1 MRRRYRFKRCRR
13 RVGRGI
19 PKIKNGKIYFG
30 RGQRGGGG
38 LSALVSKLVYN
49 IGDAI
54 GIYRIWLGQKQL
66 QEELYSEGEDTLLN
80 KS

>member
-1 MRRRYRFKRCRR
+1 MRRRYRVRRRRR

-19 PKIKNGKIYFG
+19 PKINQGKIYFG
-30 RGQRGGGG
+30 RGQRGGGS

-54 GIYRIWLGQKQL
+54 GI
-66 QEELYSEGEDTLLN
+66 
-80 KS
+80 

>member
-1 MRRRYRFKRCRR
+1 MRRRYRLRRRRR

-30 RGQRGGGG
+30 RGERGGGG

-49 IGDAI
+49 IGDAT
-54 GIYRIWLGQKQL
+54 GI
-66 QEELYSEGEDTLLN
+66 
-80 KS
+80 

>member
-38 LSALVSKLVYN
+38 LSALASKLVYN
-49 IGDAI
+49 TGDAI
-54 GIYRIWLGQKQL
+54 GI
-66 QEELYSEGEDTLLN
+66 
-80 KS
+80 

>member
-1 MRRRYRFKRCRR
+1 MRRRYRLRR
-13 RVGRGI
+13 RRRRLGRGI

-49 IGDAI
+49 IGDAMEFKTN
-54 GIYRIWLGQKQL
+54 G
-66 QEELYSEGEDTLLN
+66 
-80 KS
+80 

>member
-1 MRRRYRFKRCRR
+1 MKRIYRRRRRRR

-19 PKIKNGKIYFG
+19 PKINKGKIYFG

-49 IGDAI
+49 IGGAI
-54 GIYRIWLGQKQL
+54 GI
-66 QEELYSEGEDTLLN
+66 
-80 KS
+80 

>member
-1 MRRRYRFKRCRR
+1 MKRRIRRIRRRRR
-13 RVGRGI
+13 TGRGI
-19 PKIKNGKIYFG
+19 PKISKGKIYFR

-54 GIYRIWLGQKQL
+54 GI
-66 QEELYSEGEDTLLN
+66 
-80 KS
+80 